1 LNILARIIIKLRSE
15 KRFFLE
21 QKTGWIKKGEDDIPK
36 YVLKKYLPDNPVII
50 DCGAHVGSDA
60 IELSRIFPRA
70 RIYCFE
76 PVSDIF
82 NKLQHNV
89 RKYPNIDCF
98 QIALSLKNGKNK
110 MFISSGGSD
119 GSSSLNRPKDHL
131 EDHPTVDFNTEEE
144 VLTRTLDSW
153 AENNNISAV
162 DFLWLDM
169 QGHEFSM
176 LSNSLT
182 ILPTVKAIHSEV
194 SIKQAYENTMLFTE
208 YKAWLGSKGFVVV
221 KEAIPAGSDMGNVL
235 FVRK

>member
-1 LNILARIIIKLRSE
+1 LNILSRIIIKLRSE

>member
-1 LNILARIIIKLRSE
+1 
-15 KRFFLE
+15 
-21 QKTGWIKKGEDDIPK
+21 
-36 YVLKKYLPDNPVII
+36 
-50 DCGAHVGSDA
+50 
-60 IELSRIFPRA
+60 
-70 RIYCFE
+70 
-76 PVSDIF
+76 
-82 NKLQHNV
+82 
-89 RKYPNIDCF
+89 
-98 QIALSLKNGKNK
+98 

>member
-1 LNILARIIIKLRSE
+1 MNILSRIIIKLRSE